1 MQFSC
6 LQILTFYYRCCLDV
20 VVLTGR
26 FDSIVMAA
34 PSAPGGGH
42 VCHVAIIASISL
54 RVDLLKS
61 VAALCQPKRT
71 SYVRFGLAYPSVRV
85 SRPQA
90 DSFLLSAL
98 LLRPSS
104 PLELWKW
111 Y

>member
-42 VCHVAIIASISL
+42 VLHVGYVAIMASIS
-54 RVDLLKS
+54 RFAKICGYG
-61 VAALCQPKRT
+61 CQNVR
-71 SYVRFGLAYPSVRV
+71 SYVRFGLAYPSVRC
-85 SRPQA
+85 
-90 DSFLLSAL
+90 LSSAGYGYVL
-98 LLRPSS
+98 VHVRM
-104 PLELWKW
+104 
-111 Y
+111 YG